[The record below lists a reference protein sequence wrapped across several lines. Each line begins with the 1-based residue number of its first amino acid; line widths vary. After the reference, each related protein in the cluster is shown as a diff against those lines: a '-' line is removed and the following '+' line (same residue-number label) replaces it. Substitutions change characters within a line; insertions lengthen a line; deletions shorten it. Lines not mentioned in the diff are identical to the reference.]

1 MSTQNPRHSR
11 RELSSRSVN
20 QSPQIKRR
28 SSQGGTSL
36 DPTHHQNPNS
46 FRTPTSNLSTPR
58 STLDHPKT
66 PSRFDPKSGLKFE
79 FYENGAQVYSGP
91 YKFIKKSGI
100 ALLFHPNG
108 SKMYEG
114 DFKHGLYHGE
124 GIYFNDKNTKIY
136 EGEWQNDKFHG
147 FGIEYD
153 V

>member
-1 MSTQNPRHSR
+1 M
-11 RELSSRSVN
+11 L
-20 QSPQIKRR
+20 
-28 SSQGGTSL
+28 
-36 DPTHHQNPNS
+36 
-46 FRTPTSNLSTPR
+46 
-58 STLDHPKT
+58 
-66 PSRFDPKSGLKFE
+66 
-79 FYENGAQVYSGP
+79 Y
-91 YKFIKKSGI
+91 
-100 ALLFHPNG
+100 HPNG